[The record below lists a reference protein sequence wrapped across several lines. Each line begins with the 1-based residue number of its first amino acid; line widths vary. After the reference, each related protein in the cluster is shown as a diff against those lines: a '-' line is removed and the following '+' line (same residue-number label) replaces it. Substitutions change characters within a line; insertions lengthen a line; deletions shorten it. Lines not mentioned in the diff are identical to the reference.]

1 MSFAPKRVRHTL
13 SRALRRTRDDEPSW
27 WDDWGP
33 ELGHAL
39 LEAAVLC
46 APVVAAGSFELYI
59 AREKAKAKLELERV
73 KALAARPEEE

>member
-27 WDDWGP
+27 WDEWGP
-33 ELGHAL
+33 EIGSAL

-59 AREKAKAKLELERV
+59 AREKQKAKVELERL
-73 KALAARPEEE
+73 KALHAHREDE